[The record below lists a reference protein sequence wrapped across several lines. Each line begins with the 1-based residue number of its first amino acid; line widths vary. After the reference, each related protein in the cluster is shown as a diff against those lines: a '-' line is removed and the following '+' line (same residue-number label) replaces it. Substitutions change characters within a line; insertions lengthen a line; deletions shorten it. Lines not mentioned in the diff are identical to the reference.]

1 MDNSVLQSIKR
12 WPNVPAVYGWLS
24 LNARGLWRLHPDGQ
38 AHAGGAGQAITNP
51 QILTFI
57 NRNYARDDQGQWF
70 FQNGPQ
76 RVYVRLDAAPWILF
90 ADDAQAQLS
99 THTGAVVTQIS
110 QAWMD
115 GEGRVWL
122 QTEYGPGMVV
132 DRDLQ
137 RFMAGAL
144 TDRGQALENWWADG
158 DQTQC
163 LIAGFNPAW
172 QGFTAPLLMQRLV
185 PDTPADTQ
193 LKFVANPQPS

>member
-1 MDNSVLQSIKR
+1 MDNSVLESIKR

-24 LNARGLWRLHPDGQ
+24 LNARGQWRLHPDGQ
-38 AHAGGAGQAITNP
+38 AHAGGEGQAITNP

-57 NRNYARDDQGQWF
+57 NRNYASDDQGQWF

-99 THTGAVVTQIS
+99 THTGLVATQIS

-115 GEGRVWL
+115 GEGRVFL
-122 QTEYGPGMVV
+122 QTEHGPGMVV

-137 RFMAGAL
+137 RFLTGAV
-144 TDRGQALENWWADG
+144 TDQGQALEYWWADS
-158 DQTQC
+158 DLHQC
-163 LIAGFNPAW
+163 LVTGFNPTW
-172 QGFTAPLLMQRLV
+172 QGFTAPLPMQRLA
-185 PDTPADTQ
+185 PDTPLDTH
-193 LKFVANPQPS
+193 LRFVANPQPS